1 VLSRYSGV
9 LGLWRSIGDGPV
21 GSFFQFRW
29 AQSCIEGDQ
38 LVYHSP
44 LRCARHD
51 VHQHSC
57 KCPLSANGHACSVL
71 ASARTAVSKGP

>member
-1 VLSRYSGV
+1 MVGLPSRALYPVLSRYSGV
-9 LGLWRSIGDGPV
+9 VGLWRSIGDGPV

-44 LRCARHD
+44 LRCA
-51 VHQHSC
+51 
-57 KCPLSANGHACSVL
+57 KLCP
-71 ASARTAVSKGP
+71 